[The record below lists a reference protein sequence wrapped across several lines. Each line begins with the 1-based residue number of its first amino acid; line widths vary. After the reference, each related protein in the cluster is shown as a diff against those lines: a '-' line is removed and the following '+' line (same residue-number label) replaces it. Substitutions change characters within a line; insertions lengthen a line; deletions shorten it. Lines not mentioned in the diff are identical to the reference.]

1 MLAIPCLA
9 GPLDK
14 ADDPAAWSRS
24 EVRSGFPTS
33 LDEERA
39 MRWLLTGLIAVICMS
54 TTAHAQGV
62 KVVADDLKVP
72 FGADQIYVR
81 NKRPDGLAKFGS
93 DRIAIMVHGATYP
106 ATAFDLPLAGKS
118 WMDYMAE
125 RGFDVYAFDLPG
137 YGRSTRPASMDQPAD
152 QNEPF
157 MRTADAV
164 KALGAV
170 VDFVRIR
177 NGVES
182 VNLVGWSWGTT
193 ISATYTAEN
202 PAKVTRLAL
211 YAPGWIRTTP
221 SLVQVEGKLG
231 AYRTVSRDASLERW
245 MTGVPEN
252 KKADLIPPG
261 WFEQWADATFATD
274 PKGGGKTLR
283 APNGVILDGQ
293 EFWTKG
299 HAIYDPAKITA
310 PVLLVLGEWDRD
322 TPPYMAQT
330 LFPLLTNAKWKRLV
344 MLSEGSHTIL
354 MEKNR
359 MLLLRT
365 VQQFLEEP
373 VPVPA
378 ATQ

>member
-1 MLAIPCLA
+1 
-9 GPLDK
+9 
-14 ADDPAAWSRS
+14 
-24 EVRSGFPTS
+24 
-33 LDEERA
+33 
-39 MRWLLTGLIAVICMS
+39 MRWLIAGLFVSMVMFMMVP
-54 TTAHAQGV
+54 TDVPAQGNT
-62 KVVADDLKVP
+62 VVAADLTVP
-72 FGADQIYVR
+72 DGAGGQMYVR
-81 NKRPDGLAKFGS
+81 NKRPDGLTKFSS

-125 RGFDVYAFDLPG
+125 RGFDVYTFDLPG

-152 QNEPF
+152 QNEPL

-164 KALGAV
+164 KALGVV
-170 VDFVRIR
+170 VDFVRGR

-182 VNLVGWSWGTT
+182 INLVGWSWGTV
-193 ISATYTAEN
+193 ITAN
-202 PAKVTRLAL
+202 YAADTPAKVARLAL
-211 YAPGWIRTTP
+211 YAPAWFRTTP

-231 AYRTVSRDASLERW
+231 AYRTVSRDAALQRW
-245 MTGVPEN
+245 LTGVPEN

-283 APNGVILDGQ
+283 APNGVVLDGQ
-293 EFWTKG
+293 EFWAKG
-299 HAIYDPAKITA
+299 QSTYDPAKITV

-330 LFPLLTNAKWKRLV
+330 LFPLLTNAQWKRFA
-344 MLSEGSHTIL
+344 MLSEGTHTIL

-373 VPVPA
+373 APVPA

>member
-1 MLAIPCLA
+1 MH
-9 GPLDK
+9 
-14 ADDPAAWSRS
+14 W
-24 EVRSGFPTS
+24 
-33 LDEERA
+33 
-39 MRWLLTGLIAVICMS
+39 LIAGLFVSMVMFMMAP
-54 TTAHAQGV
+54 TGVHAQGN
-62 KVVADDLKVP
+62 KVVAADLTVP
-72 FGADQIYVR
+72 DGAGGQMYVR
-81 NKRPDGLAKFGS
+81 NKRPDGLTRFSS

-125 RGFDVYAFDLPG
+125 RGFDVYTFDLPG

-152 QNEPF
+152 QNEPL

-170 VDFVRIR
+170 VDFVRGR

-182 VNLVGWSWGTT
+182 VNLVGWSWGTVIT
-193 ISATYTAEN
+193 ANYAAEN
-202 PAKVTRLAL
+202 PAKVARLAL
-211 YAPGWIRTTP
+211 YAPAWFRTTP

-231 AYRTVSRDASLERW
+231 AYRTVSRDAALQRW
-245 MTGVPEN
+245 LTGVPEN

-261 WFEQWADATFATD
+261 WFEQWADVTFATD
-274 PKGGGKTLR
+274 PKGDGKTLR
-283 APNGVILDGQ
+283 ALNGVVQDGQ
-293 EFWTKG
+293 ELWAKG
-299 HAIYDPAKITA
+299 QSTYDPAKITA

-330 LFPLLTNAKWKRLV
+330 LFPLLTNAQWKRFA
-344 MLSEGSHTIL
+344 MLSEGTHTIL

-373 VPVPA
+373 APVPA

>member
-1 MLAIPCLA
+1 
-9 GPLDK
+9 
-14 ADDPAAWSRS
+14 
-24 EVRSGFPTS
+24 
-33 LDEERA
+33 
-39 MRWLLTGLIAVICMS
+39 MRWLIAGLFVSMGMFM
-54 TTAHAQGV
+54 TVPTDVPAQGN
-62 KVVADDLKVP
+62 KVVAADLTVP
-72 FGADQIYVR
+72 DGAGGQMYVR
-81 NKRPDGLAKFGS
+81 NKRLDGLTRFSS

-125 RGFDVYAFDLPG
+125 RGFDVYTFDLPG
-137 YGRSTRPASMDQPAD
+137 YGRSTRPASMDQPGA
-152 QNEPF
+152 QNEPLT
-157 MRTADAV
+157 RTADAV

-170 VDFVRIR
+170 VDFVRGR
-177 NGVES
+177 DGVEAI
-182 VNLVGWSWGTT
+182 NLVGWSWGTVIT
-193 ISATYTAEN
+193 ANYAAEN
-202 PAKVTRLAL
+202 PAKVARLAL
-211 YAPGWIRTTP
+211 YAPAWFRTTP

-231 AYRTVSRDASLERW
+231 AYRTVSRDAALQRW
-245 MTGVPEN
+245 LTGVPED

-283 APNGVILDGQ
+283 APNGVVLDGQ
-293 EFWTKG
+293 EFWAKG
-299 HAIYDPAKITA
+299 QSTYDPAKITV

-330 LFPLLTNAKWKRLV
+330 LFPLFTNAQWKRFA
-344 MLSEGSHTIL
+344 MLSEGTHTIL

-373 VPVPA
+373 APVPS